1 MEPCNI
7 NDYLLCFI
15 FCLDDFKCQIE
26 EEVAL
31 TNGEWE
37 VLARHG
43 SKVLFNKIKIQM
55 SPINSHM
62 VGNTLPSYSFA
73 DLGQ

>member
-1 MEPCNI
+1 MTTF
-7 NDYLLCFI
+7 YVLF

-26 EEVAL
+26 EEMAL

-62 VGNTLPSYSFA
+62 VGNTLPSSSFA

>member
-1 MEPCNI
+1 M
-7 NDYLLCFI
+7 
-15 FCLDDFKCQIE
+15 
-26 EEVAL
+26 AL

-43 SKVLFNKIKIQM
+43 SKVLFNTVLIQM

-62 VGNTLPSYSFA
+62 VGNTLLPSSFA